1 VAIPIVWLPLL
12 VGGAALILVL
22 AVRGAVL
29 LLTRD
34 RGPWSEACGG
44 RSGRHRPGAVL
55 DTHGGAPYLLR
66 GITRAPRPMLKPLC
80 LCLSVLL
87 TPADDA
93 WSQATP
99 APDDDVRATAN
110 NDYTAP
116 ATDDAAPVAPRPA
129 PLAGLLPGG
138 RAARGPA
145 AAPAPPGSP
154 GLHPLCLLMS
164 LLR

>member
-1 VAIPIVWLPLL
+1 
-12 VGGAALILVL
+12 
-22 AVRGAVL
+22 
-29 LLTRD
+29 
-34 RGPWSEACGG
+34 
-44 RSGRHRPGAVL
+44 
-55 DTHGGAPYLLR
+55 
-66 GITRAPRPMLKPLC
+66 MLKALC
-80 LCLSVLL
+80 LCLFVLL

-93 WSQATP
+93 WSRSTP
-99 APDDDVRATAN
+99 APDDDARAAAN
-110 NDYTAP
+110 NDSTPP

-138 RAARGPA
+138 TGARGPA